1 MASTTKVL
9 LNKFLKL
16 DQAIKRKEGEVEK
29 MKEELGPVHDELL
42 QRFQSEGTR
51 SLSTQNGSTV
61 YINRQLWA
69 SGSVE
74 DKSVMLAVLKEHP
87 DTKDLVKENV
97 NTQTLSGYVREKI
110 EEHFGKEQTLKNE
123 TELLEA
129 LPLPLRTVL
138 KITERFQL
146 KARRSS

>member
-129 LPLPLRTVL
+129 LPIPLRTVL